1 MHFLYLDESG
11 GIEAPDHNRAASP
24 LMAIVGVIINAGVI
38 HPLTR
43 EFLTLKRRYFP
54 QLFTHGPALDHMLIE
69 AKGSDVL
76 KMTRSQSRDRRR
88 QAWLVRSEVLRML
101 GNYDCKIV
109 GRVWVKTPGTKL
121 KSAET
126 YGYAVQD
133 IAAHFCAYL
142 QNCQSQGV
150 VIADSRNPGPNVQVA
165 HSVFTQKWRT
175 GGDPFPN
182 TPEIPVFAHSD
193 NHAGLQLADLVAS
206 TLVFPMACSAYGT
219 PDGNV
224 HACERYHQ
232 LREDHGKALRDLQYQ
247 YVDKAGRQRGGI
259 VVSDPN
265 GKRPSSRL
273 FEPHEAELT
282 AAGTEPSRG

>member
-11 GIEAPDHNRAASP
+11 GVEAPDHSRAASP
-24 LMAIVGVIINAGVI
+24 VMAIVGVIINAGVI

-43 EFLTLKRRYFP
+43 EFLTLKRRLFSP
-54 QLFTHGPALDHMLIE
+54 LFTHGPALDHMLIE
-69 AKGSDVL
+69 VKGGDVL
-76 KMTRSQSRDRRR
+76 KMTRSTSRDRRR

-101 GNYDCKIV
+101 RNYDCKIV
-109 GRVWVKTPGTKL
+109 GRVWVKAPGTKL

-175 GGDPFPN
+175 AGDPLPN
-182 TPEIPVFAHSD
+182 MPEIPVFAHSD

-232 LREDHGKALRDLQYQ
+232 LGTDHGTALRDLQFQ
-247 YVDKAGRQRGGI
+247 YVDTAGRPRGGI

-265 GKRPSSRL
+265 GKRGSSRL
-273 FEPHEAELT
+273 FEPREAGLT
-282 AAGTEPSRG
+282 AAGIETSHG